1 MHFAFCLYK
10 HFPYSGLS
18 LDMLRIANE
27 CIQRGHQAT
36 VFTGSWEGDVPDG
49 LEVVIIKHFGLTNH
63 TRAHSFHRKLRKQL
77 DGHNFDV
84 VVGFNKIPGLDI
96 YYCGDYCYVGRS
108 FLRHSWFYRFTPRF
122 LYFSNFERGVF
133 DASSK
138 TNILSLS
145 DREKLIYQQYY
156 LTQDSRFLC
165 LPPTLEK
172 ARWTHLDKLPN
183 RESLRTSLGITEDEN
198 LVLLIGSGFQTKGL
212 DRAIVALSALPEA
225 LLLKTK
231 LFVVGQDKIDNFQ
244 RIAKKYGVSDQIHFL
259 GGRKDVPALMKAGD
273 MLLHPAYAETTG
285 GVLLEAIVSGLPVL
299 ATPVC
304 GYAPHIK
311 TAEAGH
317 VLRKRFSQ
325 EELNT
330 KLHEMLLSQEKET
343 WRQNGLQY
351 GQNPSLYV
359 MPQRAVDFIEQTCAQ
374 RSLYLNRDEMKDSD
388 EQLYITNELRQALR
402 GEDSF
407 YQMMNIE
414 GKVYREALGRR
425 TLRFTRGEKD
435 YFLKMHTGVGWGEI
449 FKNIIYLRA
458 PVVGALNEWHGVHRL
473 KDLEIDTMTVSAYGI
488 RGRNPATKHSFI
500 VTEALPTETSL
511 EDFCGEW
518 KAHPPKTLKEIR
530 LKRWILNK
538 VVETARVIHENG
550 ANHRD
555 FYLCHFLLDAHFEAD
570 KQVSPESKL
579 YLIDLHRIQMRR
591 KTPERWAVKDI
602 AGLYYSSKEIGLTT
616 RDLYRFMTLYRGKPL
631 REIFRT
637 EMSFWRK
644 VVSRGNKLYES
655 EKRKAR
661 AQENLQR
668 QRAQERLQES
678 LPDDVLKPNQAP
690 LPISSKLGPQI
701 QTQVKAQINS
711 EAVTPVETKLRAE
724 LPINNQ
730 IGK

>member
-18 LDMLRIANE
+18 LDMLRIAHE

-36 VFTGSWEGDVPDG
+36 VYTGSWEGDIPAG
-49 LEVVIIKHFGLTNH
+49 LEVKIVKHFGLTNH
-63 TRAHSFHRKLRKQL
+63 TRAGAFHKKLHL
-77 DGHNFDV
+77 ALAGTNYDV
-84 VVGFNKIPGLDI
+84 VVGFNKIPDMDI

-108 FLRHSWFYRFTPRF
+108 YLRHSFFYRFTPRF
-122 LYFSNFERGVF
+122 LYFSRFERGVF

-145 DREKLIYQQYY
+145 DREKAIYQQYY
-156 LTQDSRFLC
+156 LTQDSRFLT

-172 ARWTHLDKLPN
+172 ARWANLDNLAS
-183 RESLRTSLGITEDEN
+183 RELIRKSLSIEEDEN

-212 DRAIVALSALPEA
+212 DRAIIAMAALPPE
-225 LLLKTK
+225 LLSKTR
-231 LFVVGQDKIDNFQ
+231 LYVVGQDKIEPFQ
-244 RIAKKYGVSDQIHFL
+244 RIAKRYDVSDHVMFL

-304 GYAPHIK
+304 GYAPHINHAK
-311 TAEAGH
+311 AGH

-325 EELNT
+325 QELNE
-330 KLHEMLLSQEKET
+330 KLHEMLLSNKKNR
-343 WRQNGLQY
+343 WRENGLQY

-359 MPQRAVDFIEQTCAQ
+359 MPQRAVDFIEQNSVQ
-374 RSLYLNRDEMKDSD
+374 RKLYSKATSERQPDESLYICS
-388 EQLYITNELRQALR
+388 ELRQALQ
-402 GEDSF
+402 GQDNF
-407 YQMMNIE
+407 YDMMDIE

-425 TLRFTRGEKD
+425 TMRFTRGEKD
-435 YFLKMHTGVGWGEI
+435 YFLKAHTGVGWREI
-449 FKNIIYLRA
+449 VKNLIYLRA

-511 EDFCGEW
+511 EDFCADW
-518 KAHPPKTLKEIR
+518 KHNPPTTLSQVR

-555 FYLCHFLLDAHFEAD
+555 FYLCHFLLDAHFTPEETIA
-570 KQVSPESKL
+570 PESKL
-579 YLIDLHRIQMRR
+579 YLIDLHRLQMRR

-602 AGLYYSSKEIGLTT
+602 AGLYYSSKDIGLTK
-616 RDLYRFMTLYRGKPL
+616 RDLLRFMKLYRGKPL
-631 REIFRT
+631 REIFT
-637 EMSFWRK
+637 NEMAFWQK
-644 VVSRGNKLYES
+644 VMSRGNKLYAS
-655 EKRKAR
+655 EKRKAL
-661 AQENLQR
+661 AKQNLKNVASGDVKKTDQLSAPTSSNPSSPR
-668 QRAQERLQES
+668 SQVES
-678 LPDDVLKPNQAP
+678 SAANFK
-690 LPISSKLGPQI
+690 
-701 QTQVKAQINS
+701 
-711 EAVTPVETKLRAE
+711 EM
-724 LPINNQ
+724 

>member
-27 CIQRGHQAT
+27 CIQRGHKAT

-49 LEVVIIKHFGLTNH
+49 LEVIIIKHFGLTNH

-77 DGHNFDV
+77 DGHSYDV

-172 ARWTHLDKLPN
+172 ARWARLDKLPS
-183 RESLRTSLGITEDEN
+183 RESLRTSLGIQADEN

-212 DRAIVALSALPEA
+212 DRAIVALSALPDE
-225 LLLKTK
+225 LLQKTK

-244 RIAKKYGVSDQIHFL
+244 RIARKQGVADQIHFL

-311 TAEAGH
+311 TANAGH

-330 KLHEMLLSQEKET
+330 KLHEMLLSEDKEM
-343 WRQNGLQY
+343 WRQNGLKY

-359 MPQRAVDFIEQTCAQ
+359 MPQRAVDFIEQTCTQ
-374 RSLYLNRDEMKDSD
+374 RTLYLNRAEFKHSD
-388 EQLYITNELRQALR
+388 EQLYITNELRQSLR

-435 YFLKMHTGVGWGEI
+435 YFLKMHTGVGWAEI

-518 KAHPPKTLKEIR
+518 KHKPPTTLKDIR

-555 FYLCHFLLDAHFEAD
+555 FYLCHFLLDAKFESD
-570 KQVSPESKL
+570 EQVSVDSKL

-602 AGLYYSSKEIGLTT
+602 AGLYYSSKEIGLTQ
-616 RDLYRFMTLYRGKPL
+616 RDLYRFMKLYRGKPL
-631 REIFRT
+631 REIMRT

-661 AQENLQR
+661 AQESLKR
-668 QRAQERLQES
+668 QRAQERLKDS
-678 LPDDVLKPNQAP
+678 LPDGAIEP
-690 LPISSKLGPQI
+690 
-701 QTQVKAQINS
+701 
-711 EAVTPVETKLRAE
+711 TKLVIKNP
-724 LPINNQ
+724 L
-730 IGK
+730 GK

>member
-1 MHFAFCLYK
+1 
-10 HFPYSGLS
+10 
-18 LDMLRIANE
+18 MLRIANE
-27 CIQRGHQAT
+27 CIQRGHKAT

-49 LEVVIIKHFGLTNH
+49 LEVIIIKHFGLTNH

-77 DGHNFDV
+77 DDHSFDV
-84 VVGFNKIPGLDI
+84 VVGFNKIPELDI

-133 DASSK
+133 NASSK

-172 ARWTHLDKLPN
+172 ARWAHLDKLPN
-183 RESLRTSLGITEDEN
+183 RESLRTSLGIKEDEN

-212 DRAIVALSALPEA
+212 DRAIVALAALPTE

-231 LFVVGQDKIDNFQ
+231 LFVVGQDKIDTFQ
-244 RIAKKYGVSDQIHFL
+244 RIAKRYGVSDQIHFL

-343 WRQNGLQY
+343 WRQNGLSY
-351 GQNPSLYV
+351 GQNPGLYV

-374 RSLYLNRDEMKDSD
+374 RSLYLNRTDEKSTD

-407 YQMMNIE
+407 YQMMNIG

-518 KAHPPKTLKEIR
+518 SNNPPTTLKEIR

-555 FYLCHFLLDAHFEAD
+555 FYLCHFLLDAHFEED
-570 KQVSPESKL
+570 NHVSQESKL

-602 AGLYYSSKEIGLTT
+602 AGLYYSSKEIGLTQ
-616 RDLYRFMTLYRGKPL
+616 RDLYRFMKLYRGKSL
-631 REIFRT
+631 REILRT
-637 EMSFWRK
+637 EMPFWRK

-661 AQENLQR
+661 VKESLQR

-678 LPDDVLKPNQAP
+678 LPDDVVKP
-690 LPISSKLGPQI
+690 SKTSMRNHLG
-701 QTQVKAQINS
+701 K
-711 EAVTPVETKLRAE
+711 
-724 LPINNQ
+724 
-730 IGK
+730 

>member
-1 MHFAFCLYK
+1 MLRAMHFAFCLYK

-18 LDMLRIANE
+18 LDMLRIASE
-27 CIQRGHQAT
+27 CAQRGHKAT
-36 VFTGSWEGDVPDG
+36 VFTGSWEGEVPDG
-49 LEVVIIKHFGLTNH
+49 IEVVLIKHFGFTNH
-63 TRAHSFHRKLRKQL
+63 TRAQSFHRKLRSL
-77 DGHNFDV
+77 LRNECYDV
-84 VVGFNKIPGLDI
+84 VVGFNKIPGMDI

-108 FLRHSWFYRFTPRF
+108 YLRHSFFYRFTPRF
-122 LYFSNFERGVF
+122 LYYSSFERGVF
-133 DASSK
+133 DASSE

-145 DREKLIYQQYY
+145 NREKLIYQQHY

-172 ARWTHLDKLPN
+172 ARWGNLEDLAD
-183 RESLRTSLGITEDEN
+183 RETLRASLGIKKDEN
-198 LVLLIGSGFQTKGL
+198 LVLLIGSGFATKGL
-212 DRAIVALSALPEA
+212 DRAIIAISSLPMELLS
-225 LLLKTK
+225 KTK
-231 LFVVGQDKIDNFQ
+231 LFVVGQDKIDPFQ
-244 RIAKKYGVSDQIHFL
+244 RQAKRQNVSEHVHFL
-259 GGRKDVPALMKAGD
+259 GGRKDIPALMKAGD

-311 TAEAGH
+311 IAQAGH

-325 EELNT
+325 EELNV
-330 KLHEMLLSQEKET
+330 KLHEMLLSEEKAV
-343 WRQNGLQY
+343 WRENGLSY
-351 GQNPSLYV
+351 GKNPSLYV
-359 MPQRAVDFIEQTCAQ
+359 MPQRAVDFIEQTSAQ
-374 RSLYLNRDEMKDSD
+374 RRLSLLTSEQQKSDESLYIN
-388 EQLYITNELRQALR
+388 NELRQSLK

-407 YQMMNIE
+407 YQVMNIE

-425 TLRFTRGEKD
+425 TLRFTRGSKD
-435 YFLKMHTGVGWGEI
+435 YFLKIHTGVGWPEI

-473 KDLEIDTMTVSAYGI
+473 KDLEIDTMTVAAHGI

-500 VTEALPTETSL
+500 ITEALPTETSL

-518 KAHPPKTLKEIR
+518 KNNPPRTLKQIR

-570 KQVSPESKL
+570 EHVSVESKL
-579 YLIDLHRIQMRR
+579 YLIDLHRLQMRR

-602 AGLYYSSKEIGLTT
+602 AGLYYSSKEIGLTK
-616 RDLYRFMTLYRGKPL
+616 RDLLRFMRLYSGKSL
-631 REIFRT
+631 REILA
-637 EMSFWRK
+637 EDMSFWAK
-644 VVSRGNKLYES
+644 VESRGNRLYES

-661 AQENLQR
+661 VFERMKR
-668 QRAQERLQES
+668 QNDKQHVL
-678 LPDDVLKPNQAP
+678 DDLAKEA
-690 LPISSKLGPQI
+690 
-701 QTQVKAQINS
+701 KAQVI
-711 EAVTPVETKLRAE
+711 V
-724 LPINNQ
+724 
-730 IGK
+730 GK

>member
-27 CIQRGHQAT
+27 CIQRGHKAT

-49 LEVVIIKHFGLTNH
+49 LEVIIIKHFGLTNH

-77 DGHNFDV
+77 DDHDFDV
-84 VVGFNKIPGLDI
+84 VVGFNKIPELDI

-133 DASSK
+133 NTSSK

-172 ARWTHLDKLPN
+172 ARWAHLDELPN
-183 RESLRTSLGITEDEN
+183 RESLRTSLGIKEDEN

-212 DRAIVALSALPEA
+212 DRAIVALAALPKE
-225 LLLKTK
+225 LLIKTK
-231 LFVVGQDKIDNFQ
+231 LFVVGQDKIDTFQ

-330 KLHEMLLSQEKET
+330 KLLEMLLSQEKET
-343 WRQNGLQY
+343 WRQNGLSY
-351 GQNPSLYV
+351 GQNPGLYV
-359 MPQRAVDFIEQTCAQ
+359 MPQRAVDFIEQTCTQ
-374 RSLYLNRDEMKDSD
+374 RSLYLNRNDENGSD
-388 EQLYITNELRQALR
+388 EQLYITNELRQSLR

-407 YQMMNIE
+407 YQMMNID

-518 KAHPPKTLKEIR
+518 NDNPPTTLKEIR
-530 LKRWILNK
+530 LKRRILNK

-555 FYLCHFLLDAHFEAD
+555 FYLCHFLLDAHFELD
-570 KQVSPESKL
+570 DHVSPESKL

-602 AGLYYSSKEIGLTT
+602 AGLYYSSKEVGLTQ
-616 RDLYRFMTLYRGKPL
+616 RDLYRFMKLYRGKSL
-631 REIFRT
+631 REILRT
-637 EMSFWRK
+637 EMPFWRK

-661 AQENLQR
+661 VKESLQR

-678 LPDDVLKPNQAP
+678 LPDDASK
-690 LPISSKLGPQI
+690 SSKL
-701 QTQVKAQINS
+701 AMRNH
-711 EAVTPVETKLRAE
+711 L
-724 LPINNQ
+724 
-730 IGK
+730 GK

>member
-18 LDMLRIANE
+18 LDMLRITNE
-27 CIQRGHQAT
+27 CIQRGHTAT

-49 LEVVIIKHFGLTNH
+49 LNVVIIKHFGLTNH
-63 TRAHSFHRKLRKQL
+63 TRAHTFHRKLRRQL
-77 DGHNFDV
+77 QNYEFDV
-84 VVGFNKIPGLDI
+84 VVGFNKIPGMDI

-108 FLRHSWFYRFTPRF
+108 FLRHSFFYRFTPRF
-122 LYFSNFERGVF
+122 LYFSSFERGVF

-145 DREKLIYQQYY
+145 NREKLIYQQYY

-172 ARWTHLDKLPN
+172 ARWANLEDLPD
-183 RESLRTSLGITEDEN
+183 RDALRNSLGIKADEN
-198 LVLLIGSGFQTKGL
+198 LVLLIGSGFATKGL
-212 DRAIVALSALPEA
+212 DRAIVAMAALPEE
-225 LLLKTK
+225 LLAKTQ
-231 LFVVGQDKIDNFQ
+231 LFVVGQDKVDPYQRLAKRMDVADN
-244 RIAKKYGVSDQIHFL
+244 IHFL

-311 TAEAGH
+311 KAKAGH

-325 EELNT
+325 EELNA
-330 KLHEMLLSQEKET
+330 KLHEMLLSEQIEE
-343 WRQNGLQY
+343 WRENGLKY

-374 RSLYLNRDEMKDSD
+374 QNLYLSRAERQKRDES
-388 EQLYITNELRQALR
+388 LYITNELRQALS
-402 GEDSF
+402 GKDSF
-407 YQMMNIE
+407 YDMMNIE

-425 TLRFTRGEKD
+425 TLRFTRGNKD

-449 FKNIIYLRA
+449 IKNITYLRA

-473 KDLEIDTMTVSAYGI
+473 KDLEIDTMTVAAYGI

-511 EDFCGEW
+511 EDFCADW
-518 KAHPPKTLKEIR
+518 KDNPPKTLKQVR

-555 FYLCHFLLDAHFEAD
+555 FYLCHFLLDAHFNQD
-570 KQVSPESKL
+570 DQVSRDSKL

-602 AGLYYSSKEIGLTT
+602 AGLYYSSKEIGLTK
-616 RDLYRFMTLYRGKPL
+616 RDLLRFMKLYRGKPL
-631 REIFRT
+631 REILRT
-637 EMSFWRK
+637 EMGFWRK
-644 VVSRGNKLYES
+644 VESRGNKLYES
-655 EKRKAR
+655 EKRKAL
-661 AQENLQR
+661 AQQKLAHQKAR
-668 QRAQERLQES
+668 ERLLGT
-678 LPDDVLKPNQAP
+678 LP
-690 LPISSKLGPQI
+690 
-701 QTQVKAQINS
+701 
-711 EAVTPVETKLRAE
+711 EETKKSH
-724 LPINNQ
+724 PV

>member
-27 CIQRGHQAT
+27 CTQRGHKAT

-49 LEVVIIKHFGLTNH
+49 LNVVIIKHFGLTNH
-63 TRAHSFHRKLRKQL
+63 TRAHSFHRKLRIHL
-77 DGHNFDV
+77 DEAKAQGHDYDV
-84 VVGFNKIPGLDI
+84 VVGFNKIPGMDI

-108 FLRHSWFYRFTPRF
+108 FLRHSIFYRFTPRF
-122 LYFSNFERGVF
+122 LYFSSFERGVF
-133 DASSK
+133 DARSK

-145 DREKLIYQQYY
+145 DREKSIYQQYY

-172 ARWTHLDKLPN
+172 ARWANLEELPK
-183 RESLRTSLGITEDEN
+183 RDALRASLGIKQDEN
-198 LVLLIGSGFQTKGL
+198 LVLLIGSGFATKGL
-212 DRAIVALSALPEA
+212 DRAIVAMAALPPE
-225 LLLKTK
+225 LLEKTK
-231 LFVVGQDKIDNFQ
+231 LFVVGQDKIEPFQ
-244 RIAKKYGVSDQIHFL
+244 RLAKRLDVVENVRFL

-311 TAEAGH
+311 TADAGY

-325 EELNT
+325 EELND
-330 KLHEMLLSQEKET
+330 KLHEMLLSEEHKV
-343 WRQNGLQY
+343 WRENGLKY

-359 MPQRAVDFIEQTCAQ
+359 MPQRAVDFIEQTCRQ
-374 RSLYLNRDEMKDSD
+374 RNLYLSADQRQERDESLYIN
-388 EQLYITNELRQALR
+388 NELRQALR

-407 YQMMNIE
+407 EHMMNIE

-425 TLRFTRGEKD
+425 TLRFTRGHKD

-449 FKNIIYLRA
+449 IKNITYLRA

-473 KDLEIDTMTVSAYGI
+473 ADLEIDTMTVAAYGI

-511 EDFCGEW
+511 EDFCLDW
-518 KAHPPKTLKEIR
+518 KDNPPRTLKEVR
-530 LKRWILNK
+530 LKRWIMNK

-555 FYLCHFLLDAHFEAD
+555 FYLCHFLLDAHFAAD
-570 KQVSPESKL
+570 DQISAESKL
-579 YLIDLHRIQMRR
+579 YLIDLHRIQLRR

-602 AGLYYSSKEIGLTT
+602 AGLYYSSKDIGLSK
-616 RDLYRFMTLYRGKPL
+616 RDLLRFMKLYRGKPL
-631 REIFRT
+631 REILET
-637 EMSFWRK
+637 EMGFWRK
-644 VVSRGNKLYES
+644 VERRGNKLYES
-655 EKRKAR
+655 EKRKA
-661 AQENLQR
+661 AALQKLKR
-668 QRAQERLQES
+668 SAAHERSKQQLPEEPVQR
-678 LPDDVLKPNQAP
+678 
-690 LPISSKLGPQI
+690 I
-701 QTQVKAQINS
+701 
-711 EAVTPVETKLRAE
+711 
-724 LPINNQ
+724 

>member
-1 MHFAFCLYK
+1 MAL
-10 HFPYSGLS
+10 
-18 LDMLRIANE
+18 A
-27 CIQRGHQAT
+27 A
-36 VFTGSWEGDVPDG
+36 
-49 LEVVIIKHFGLTNH
+49 
-63 TRAHSFHRKLRKQL
+63 
-77 DGHNFDV
+77 
-84 VVGFNKIPGLDI
+84 
-96 YYCGDYCYVGRS
+96 
-108 FLRHSWFYRFTPRF
+108 
-122 LYFSNFERGVF
+122 
-133 DASSK
+133 
-138 TNILSLS
+138 
-145 DREKLIYQQYY
+145 
-156 LTQDSRFLC
+156 
-165 LPPTLEK
+165 LPPELLE
-172 ARWTHLDKLPN
+172 
-183 RESLRTSLGITEDEN
+183 
-198 LVLLIGSGFQTKGL
+198 
-212 DRAIVALSALPEA
+212 
-225 LLLKTK
+225 KTK

-244 RIAKKYGVSDQIHFL
+244 RIAKKHGVADQIHFL

-311 TAEAGH
+311 MAEAGH

-325 EELNT
+325 EELNE
-330 KLHEMLLSQEKET
+330 KLHEMLLSEQKEV
-343 WRQNGLQY
+343 WRQNGLKY

-374 RSLYLNRDEMKDSD
+374 RSLYLSRADMKTSD

-435 YFLKMHTGVGWGEI
+435 YFLKMHTGVGWAEI

-473 KDLEIDTMTVSAYGI
+473 RDLEIDTMTVSAYGI

-518 KAHPPKTLKEIR
+518 AETPPRSLKEIR

-555 FYLCHFLLDAHFEAD
+555 FYLCHFLLDAHFEQD
-570 KQVSPESKL
+570 YVSPESKL

-602 AGLYYSSKEIGLTT
+602 AGLYYSSKDIGLTQ
-616 RDLYRFMTLYRGKPL
+616 RDLFRFMTLYRGKPL
-631 REIFRT
+631 REILRT

-661 AQENLQR
+661 ALESLQR
-668 QRAQERLQES
+668 QKAQERLQDS
-678 LPDDVLKPNQAP
+678 LPDDAIKPKQ
-690 LPISSKLGPQI
+690 
-701 QTQVKAQINS
+701 QVFM
-711 EAVTPVETKLRAE
+711 R
-724 LPINNQ
+724 NQ

>member
-18 LDMLRIANE
+18 LDMLRITNE

-36 VFTGSWEGDVPDG
+36 VYTGSWEGEIPEG
-49 LEVVIIKHFGLTNH
+49 LNVVLIHHFGLTNH
-63 TRAHSFHRKLRKQL
+63 TRAASFHRKLRRQL
-77 DGHNFDV
+77 NKVDYDV
-84 VVGFNKIPGLDI
+84 VVGFNKIPGMDI

-108 FLRHSWFYRFTPRF
+108 YLRHSFFYRITPRF
-122 LYFSNFERGVF
+122 LYYSRFERGVF
-133 DASSK
+133 EATSR
-138 TNILSLS
+138 TNVLSLS
-145 DREKLIYQQYY
+145 DREKAIYQQYY

-172 ARWTHLDKLPN
+172 ARWANLDKLPSRTKL
-183 RESLRTSLGITEDEN
+183 RESLGMSEGEN
-198 LVLLIGSGFQTKGL
+198 MVLLIGSGFATKGL
-212 DRAIVALSALPEA
+212 DRAIVALAALPEE
-225 LLLKTK
+225 LLVKTK
-231 LFVVGQDKIDNFQ
+231 LFVVGQDKGEPFL
-244 RIAKKYGVSDQIHFL
+244 RLAKRMDVSSNVHFL
-259 GGRKDVPALMKAGD
+259 GGRTDVPALMKAGD

-311 TAEAGH
+311 HAEAGH

-325 EELNT
+325 LELNE
-330 KLHEMLLSQEKET
+330 KLHEMLLSDQKEV
-343 WRQNGLQY
+343 WRENGLKY

-359 MPQRAVDFIEQTCAQ
+359 MPQRAVDFIEQTSAQ
-374 RSLYLNRDEMKDSD
+374 RSLYLDPSKRQEPDES
-388 EQLYITNELRQALR
+388 LYINNELRQALK

-425 TLRFTRGEKD
+425 TLRFTRGSKD

-449 FKNIIYLRA
+449 FKNITYLRA

-473 KDLEIDTMTVSAYGI
+473 KDLEIDTMTVAAYGI

-511 EDFCGEW
+511 EDFCREW
-518 KAHPPKTLKEIR
+518 KHNPPKTKQEIR

-555 FYLCHFLLDAHFEAD
+555 FYLCHFLLDAQFEDDHVSAD
-570 KQVSPESKL
+570 SKL
-579 YLIDLHRIQMRR
+579 FLIDLHRLQMRR
-591 KTPERWAVKDI
+591 KTPERWVVKDI
-602 AGLYYSSKEIGLTT
+602 AGLYYSSKDIGLTK
-616 RDLYRFMTLYRGKPL
+616 RDLLRFMRLYRGKPL
-631 REIFRT
+631 RET
-637 EMSFWRK
+637 LTQEKKFWAK
-644 VVSRGNKLYES
+644 VEDRGNKLYDS
-655 EKRKAR
+655 EKRKAKAVEKLRR
-661 AQENLQR
+661 A
-668 QRAQERLQES
+668 RAQERLDQHLS
-678 LPDDVLKPNQAP
+678 DLP
-690 LPISSKLGPQI
+690 
-701 QTQVKAQINS
+701 
-711 EAVTPVETKLRAE
+711 E
-724 LPINNQ
+724 LPELQ
-730 IGK
+730 KEPRQYIGK

>member
-1 MHFAFCLYK
+1 MNFAFCLYK

-27 CIQRGHQAT
+27 CTQRGHQAT

-49 LEVVIIKHFGLTNH
+49 VKVVIIKHFGLTNH
-63 TRAHSFHRKLRKQL
+63 TRAHSFHRKLSNHLKS
-77 DGHNFDV
+77 HNFDV

-108 FLRHSWFYRFTPRF
+108 FLRHSFFYRFTPRF
-122 LYFSNFERGVF
+122 LYFSSFERGVF
-133 DASSK
+133 EASSK
-138 TNILSLS
+138 SNILSLS
-145 DREKLIYQQYY
+145 DREKSIYQQYY

-172 ARWTHLDKLPN
+172 ARWANLDELPDRDSL
-183 RESLRTSLGITEDEN
+183 RESLGINKDEN
-198 LVLLIGSGFQTKGL
+198 LVLLIGSGFSTKGL
-212 DRAIVALSALPEA
+212 DRAIVAMAALPEE
-225 LLLKTK
+225 LLAKTK
-231 LFVVGQDKIDNFQ
+231 LFVVGQDKIEPFQ
-244 RIAKKYGVSDQIHFL
+244 RIAKRYDVEDNIRYL

-311 TAEAGH
+311 LADAGY

-325 EELNT
+325 EELNE
-330 KLHEMLLSQEKET
+330 KLHEMLLSKEKDQ
-343 WRQNGLQY
+343 WRNNGLKY

-374 RSLYLNRDEMKDSD
+374 RNLYLDADKRQDPDESLYIN
-388 EQLYITNELRQALR
+388 NELRQALK

-407 YQMMNIE
+407 YNMMNID

-425 TLRFTRGEKD
+425 TLRFTRGNKD

-449 FKNIIYLRA
+449 VKNITYLRA

-473 KDLEIDTMTVSAYGI
+473 NDLEIDTMTVAAYGI

-511 EDFCGEW
+511 EDFCMAW
-518 KAHPPKTLKEIR
+518 KENPPRSLKEVR

-555 FYLCHFLLDAHFEAD
+555 FYLCHFLLDAHFEQGD
-570 KQVSPESKL
+570 QVSPESKL

-602 AGLYYSSKEIGLTT
+602 AGLYYSSKDIGLTR
-616 RDLYRFMTLYRGKPL
+616 RDLLRFMKLYRGKPL
-631 REIFRT
+631 REILKN
-637 EMSFWRK
+637 EMGFWKK
-644 VVSRGNKLYES
+644 VESRGNKLYES
-655 EKRKAR
+655 ERRKAATLQR
-661 AQENLQR
+661 LRDQQAQEVISETPP
-668 QRAQERLQES
+668 AE
-678 LPDDVLKPNQAP
+678 DVVDVPNY
-690 LPISSKLGPQI
+690 LGKY
-701 QTQVKAQINS
+701 V
-711 EAVTPVETKLRAE
+711 
-724 LPINNQ
+724 
-730 IGK
+730 GK

>member
-27 CIQRGHQAT
+27 CNQRGHKAT
-36 VFTGSWEGDVPDG
+36 VFTGSWQGDVPEG
-49 LEVVIIKHFGLTNH
+49 LNVVIIKHFGLTNH
-63 TRAHSFHRKLRKQL
+63 TRAHAFHRKLRKHL
-77 DGHNFDV
+77 ANSSYDV
-84 VVGFNKIPGLDI
+84 VVGFNKIPGMDI

-108 FLRHSWFYRFTPRF
+108 FLRHSLFYRFTPRF
-122 LYFSNFERGVF
+122 IYFSSFERGVF
-133 DASSK
+133 EASSK

-172 ARWTHLDKLPN
+172 ARWANLEKLPN
-183 RESLRTSLGITEDEN
+183 RDELRASLGIQSDEN
-198 LVLLIGSGFQTKGL
+198 LVLLIGSGFATKGL
-212 DRAIVALSALPEA
+212 DRAIVAMAALPEE
-225 LLLKTK
+225 LLKKTK
-231 LFVVGQDKIDNFQ
+231 LFVVGQDKIEPFQ
-244 RIAKKYGVSDQIHFL
+244 RLAKRLDVVDHVEYL

-311 TAEAGH
+311 TADAGY

-325 EELNT
+325 QELNE
-330 KLHEMLLSQEKET
+330 KLHEMLLSEEKET

-351 GQNPSLYV
+351 GKNPSLYV

-374 RSLYLNRDEMKDSD
+374 SNLYLPADQRQERDES
-388 EQLYITNELRQALR
+388 LYITNELRQALK

-407 YQMMNIE
+407 QHMMNIE

-425 TLRFTRGEKD
+425 TLRFTRGNKD

-449 FKNIIYLRA
+449 IKNITYLRA

-473 KDLEIDTMTVSAYGI
+473 KDLEIDTMTVAAYGI

-511 EDFCGEW
+511 EDFCGTW
-518 KAHPPKTLKEIR
+518 KDNPPRTLKDIR

-555 FYLCHFLLDAHFEAD
+555 FYLCHFLLDAHFEQDDQISA
-570 KQVSPESKL
+570 SSKL
-579 YLIDLHRIQMRR
+579 YLIDLHRIQLRR

-602 AGLYYSSKEIGLTT
+602 AGLYYSSKEIGLTK
-616 RDLYRFMTLYRGKPL
+616 RDLLRFMRLYRGKSL
-631 REIFRT
+631 REIMRT
-637 EMSFWRK
+637 EMNFWRK
-644 VVSRGNKLYES
+644 VERRGNKLYES
-655 EKRKAR
+655 EKRKALVVQKLN
-661 AQENLQR
+661 AQHEL
-668 QRAQERLQES
+668 
-678 LPDDVLKPNQAP
+678 D
-690 LPISSKLGPQI
+690 KLAN
-701 QTQVKAQINS
+701 TQSNKANEQHTM
-711 EAVTPVETKLRAE
+711 V
-724 LPINNQ
+724 
-730 IGK
+730 GK

>member
-49 LEVVIIKHFGLTNH
+49 LNVVIIKHFGLTNH

-77 DGHNFDV
+77 DGHDFDV

-172 ARWTHLDKLPN
+172 ARWTQLDKLPN
-183 RESLRTSLGITEDEN
+183 RESLRTSLGIKEDEN

-212 DRAIVALSALPEA
+212 DRAIVALAALPED
-225 LLLKTK
+225 LLRKTK

-244 RIAKKYGVSDQIHFL
+244 RIAKKYGVADQIHFL

-325 EELNT
+325 AELNT
-330 KLHEMLLSQEKET
+330 KLHEMLLSEEKDT

-374 RSLYLNRDEMKDSD
+374 RSLYLNREDMKNSD

-518 KAHPPKTLKEIR
+518 KNKPPTTLKEIR

-555 FYLCHFLLDAHFEAD
+555 FYLCHFLLDAHFQNDE
-570 KQVSPESKL
+570 QVSPESKL

-602 AGLYYSSKEIGLTT
+602 AGLYYSSKEIGLTQ

-631 REIFRT
+631 REILRT
-637 EMSFWRK
+637 ELPFWRK
-644 VVSRGNKLYES
+644 VMSRGNKLYES

-661 AQENLQR
+661 AQESLQR

-678 LPDDVLKPNQAP
+678 LPDGSMRPVIKSP
-690 LPISSKLGPQI
+690 L
-701 QTQVKAQINS
+701 
-711 EAVTPVETKLRAE
+711 
-724 LPINNQ
+724 
-730 IGK
+730 GK

>member
-27 CIQRGHQAT
+27 CTQRGHRAT
-36 VFTGSWEGDVPDG
+36 VFTGSWEGDIPQG
-49 LEVVIIKHFGLTNH
+49 LEVVVIKHFGLTNH
-63 TRAHSFHRKLRKQL
+63 TRAHTFHRKLKAQL
-77 DGHNFDV
+77 ESRNFDV
-84 VVGFNKIPGLDI
+84 VVGFNKIPGMDI

-108 FLRHSWFYRFTPRF
+108 FLRHSFFYRFTPRF
-122 LYFSNFERGVF
+122 LYFSSFERGVF

-145 DREKLIYQQYY
+145 DREKSIYQQYY

-172 ARWTHLDKLPN
+172 ARWANLNELPE
-183 RESLRTSLGITEDEN
+183 REVLRQSLGIKGDEN

-212 DRAIVALSALPEA
+212 DRAIIALADLPES
-225 LLLKTK
+225 LLAKTK
-231 LFVVGQDKIDNFQ
+231 LFVVGQDKIDQFQ
-244 RIAKKYGVSDQIHFL
+244 RLAKRLNVASQIHFL
-259 GGRKDVPALMKAGD
+259 GGRRDIPALMKAGD
-273 MLLHPAYAETTG
+273 MLVHPAYAETTG

-311 TAEAGH
+311 TANAGF

-325 EELNT
+325 DELNQ
-330 KLHEMLLSQEKET
+330 KLHEMLLSEEKEE
-343 WRQNGLQY
+343 WRKNGLQY

-359 MPQRAVDFIEQTCAQ
+359 MPQRAVDFIEQTYAQ
-374 RSLYLNRDEMKDSD
+374 RKMYLAGNKRQERDESLYIN
-388 EQLYITNELRQALR
+388 NELRQALK

-425 TLRFTRGEKD
+425 TLRFTCGAKD

-449 FKNIIYLRA
+449 IKNISYLRA

-473 KDLEIDTMTVSAYGI
+473 NDLEIDTMTVAAYGI

-511 EDFCGEW
+511 EDFCLEW
-518 KAHPPKTLKEIR
+518 KENPPRTLQQIR
-530 LKRWILNK
+530 LKRWIMNK

-555 FYLCHFLLDAHFEAD
+555 FYLCHFLLDAHFDND
-570 KQVSPESKL
+570 KQVSSESKL
-579 YLIDLHRIQMRR
+579 YLIDLHRLQMRR

-602 AGLYYSSKEIGLTT
+602 AGLYYSSKDVGLTK
-616 RDLYRFMTLYRGKPL
+616 RDLLRFMTLYRGKPL
-631 REIFRT
+631 REILKT
-637 EMSFWRK
+637 DMAFWRK
-644 VVSRGNKLYES
+644 VESRGNKLYES
-655 EKRKAR
+655 ERRKAL
-661 AQENLQR
+661 AI
-668 QRAQERLQES
+668 ERLHRQHAETRLLDS
-678 LPDDVLKPNQAP
+678 LPDDA
-690 LPISSKLGPQI
+690 
-701 QTQVKAQINS
+701 
-711 EAVTPVETKLRAE
+711 TKQSHTLV
-724 LPINNQ
+724 
-730 IGK
+730 GK

>member
-27 CIQRGHQAT
+27 CIQRGHKAT
-36 VFTGSWEGDVPDG
+36 VFTGSWEGEVPEG
-49 LEVVIIKHFGLTNH
+49 LEVILIKHFGLTNH

-77 DGHNFDV
+77 EGHSYDV

-172 ARWTHLDKLPN
+172 ARWARLDKLPS
-183 RESLRTSLGITEDEN
+183 RESLRISLGIKDDEN

-212 DRAIVALSALPEA
+212 DRAIVALAALPED
-225 LLLKTK
+225 LLAKTK
-231 LFVVGQDKIDNFQ
+231 LFVVGQDKVDNFQ
-244 RIAKKYGVSDQIHFL
+244 RLAKRHGVYEQIHFL

-325 EELNT
+325 SELNE
-330 KLHEMLLSQEKET
+330 KLHEMLLSEEKET

-359 MPQRAVDFIEQTCAQ
+359 MPQRAVDFIEQSYAERVSHLKREQ
-374 RSLYLNRDEMKDSD
+374 PSVID
-388 EQLYITNELRQALR
+388 EQLYITSELRQFLR

-425 TLRFTRGEKD
+425 TLRFTRGTKD

-518 KAHPPKTLKEIR
+518 KTKPPTTLKEIR

-555 FYLCHFLLDAHFEAD
+555 FYLCHFLLDAHFENE
-570 KQVSPESKL
+570 QVSAESKL

-602 AGLYYSSKEIGLTT
+602 AGLYYSSKEIGLTQ
-616 RDLYRFMTLYRGKPL
+616 RDLFRFMKLYRDKPL
-631 REIFRT
+631 REILQND
-637 EMSFWRK
+637 MSFWRK

-655 EKRKAR
+655 ELRKAR
-661 AQENLQR
+661 AKENLQR
-668 QRAQERLQES
+668 LRAQERLQDS
-678 LPDDVLKPNQAP
+678 LPDGAIKPAKLAMKNQ
-690 LPISSKLGPQI
+690 LG
-701 QTQVKAQINS
+701 K
-711 EAVTPVETKLRAE
+711 
-724 LPINNQ
+724 
-730 IGK
+730 